1 MIGPC
6 LRGVLNREH
15 PPLPPRFIHPPPRS
29 RENNRLERAVVST
42 NHPPMD
48 GRVFAPFLNERVALI
63 RVLYTLH
70 TFARYNRKELAAIAT
85 SFRSF
90 VSGKVFSTAGTKAEF
105 FPLSSSFFLLFLP
118 VELSFREES
127 GSTRLENKQSYNF
140 SPRAFFQTFVRL
152 RVILCNASHG
162 RTSASISTLPS
173 CDTGS
178 HPSIAPEHPQ
188 LRGSLLPSFSQV
200 FSFRGGTIKVNDL
213 YASFIRL
220 TLKTSRESTDF
231 LSYSPEALSSL
242 ENAFTNFICLFDS

>member
-1 MIGPC
+1 
-6 LRGVLNREH
+6 
-15 PPLPPRFIHPPPRS
+15 
-29 RENNRLERAVVST
+29 
-42 NHPPMD
+42 MD

-220 TLKTSRESTDF
+220 TLKTSSRESTGYP
-231 LSYSPEALSSL
+231 LSKTRLRILPVYLILDESRRNRKKYWTMKMIELVCSRL
-242 ENAFTNFICLFDS
+242 L

>member
-1 MIGPC
+1 
-6 LRGVLNREH
+6 
-15 PPLPPRFIHPPPRS
+15 
-29 RENNRLERAVVST
+29 
-42 NHPPMD
+42 MD

-220 TLKTSRESTDF
+220 TLKTSRESTGF
-231 LSYSPEALSSL
+231 LWWNVFVFTRSVILSRKRVYEFYPVYLILGESRRNRKKYWTMKIIEIVCSRL
-242 ENAFTNFICLFDS
+242 L

>member
-1 MIGPC
+1 
-6 LRGVLNREH
+6 
-15 PPLPPRFIHPPPRS
+15 
-29 RENNRLERAVVST
+29 
-42 NHPPMD
+42 MD
-48 GRVFAPFLNERVALI
+48 ARVFAPFLNERVALI

-200 FSFRGGTIKVNDL
+200 FSFRGGTI
-213 YASFIRL
+213 IRL
-220 TLKTSRESTDF
+220 TLKTSRESTGYP
-231 LSYSPEALSSL
+231 LSKTRLRILLVYLILDESRRNRKKYWTMKMIELVCSRL
-242 ENAFTNFICLFDS
+242 L